1 MNDFQIVIDFWL
13 AGGWLLIVPALVVLM
28 MTMIVLVSNAV
39 DRHHARQDG
48 DTIAEQRFT
57 VK

>member
-13 AGGWLLIVPALVVLM
+13 AGGWLLVVPAL
-28 MTMIVLVSNAV
+28 IVLFMTTYVLIGNAV
-39 DRHHARQDG
+39 DRHHARQDE